1 MCGASQSKQFDSGEE
16 DEVDEAAKLEGG
28 SMKLTRSGNDFSIL
42 SRQQMNQTSPP
53 RHSDASDVTD
63 PASVDI
69 EVTLVFVAVEALG
82 GIIVVCL

>member
-16 DEVDEAAKLEGG
+16 AEVDEVAKLEGG
-28 SMKLTRSGNDFSIL
+28 SMKLMRSGNDFSIL

-53 RHSDASDVTD
+53 RHSNVSDVTA

-69 EVTLVFVAVEALG
+69 DDTLVFVVVEALG